1 MTHVVEV
8 IQPRGILRGFRLACA
23 AMLMAASVAEA
34 GPTVRQAEIRINWLD
49 SVRCEADVALRVETD
64 APASVDHRVLVY
76 EDARIDAVTVDRG
89 TTEPGSVREIG
100 RTLSI
105 PVRLPRPGTFS
116 YSIRYRAIH
125 PQSWAY
131 RCPLWVPTI
140 ATDGVPTGVHIVVTL
155 PSDATRAASSLPAFT
170 WTAPTIGDARLGHL
184 PALVYARFTRPGE
197 PVVWATTFD
206 AARMMDLLTIVGLAG
221 ASLGWL
227 WRRRR

>member
-1 MTHVVEV
+1 MTHVAGVPR
-8 IQPRGILRGFRLACA
+8 PRGILRGFRIACVAILA
-23 AMLMAASVAEA
+23 AASAAEA
-34 GPTVRQAEIRINWLD
+34 RPTVRQAEIRINWLD
-49 SVRCEADVALRVETD
+49 AVRCETDVALRVETD

-76 EDARIDAVTVDRG
+76 QDARIDAVSVDRG
-89 TTEPGSVREIG
+89 ATEPGSVREIG

-105 PVRLPRPGTFS
+105 PVRLPRAGTFS
-116 YSIRYRAIH
+116 YSIRYHAIQ
-125 PQSWAY
+125 PQAWAY

-140 ATDGVPTGVHIVVTL
+140 ATDGAPTGVHIGVTL

-184 PALVYARFTRPGE
+184 PSLVFTRFTRPGE
-197 PVVWATTFD
+197 RVAWTTTFD
-206 AARMMDLLTIVGLAG
+206 AARMMDVLTMVGLAG